1 MRRLLLT
8 LFLLLGLLAA
18 GVPAWSADAAHVHRV
33 AIQVSANDPA
43 IMNLALNNATNIID
57 YYNEHHQDVQVE
69 VVAYGPGLNML
80 REDTSPVR
88 ERIKQLSE
96 DSLPSVVFSACG
108 HTRAVM
114 EKKEGKPI
122 PIVKQARVV
131 PSGVVRLMELQE
143 QGWSYVRP

>member
-1 MRRLLLT
+1 MRRLLLIFSVLIG
-8 LFLLLGLLAA
+8 LFAA
-18 GVPAWSADAAHVHRV
+18 SEQAWSADTAQAHRV
-33 AIQVSANDPA
+33 AIQVSANDPTL
-43 IMNLALNNATNIID
+43 MNLALNNATNIID
-57 YYNEHHQDVQVE
+57 YYNEHHQNVQVE

-108 HTRAVM
+108 HTRAAM

-131 PSGVVRLMELQE
+131 PSGVVRLIELQE
-143 QGWSYVRP
+143 QGWSYIRP